1 VYNCIKEKAM
11 TEQSNT
17 EKLVEN
23 VINYCEILESFPIA
37 AIQGMIPSISQL
49 AEEVSIVDAER
60 QRLQEENE
68 KLRLLAEANA
78 MLKEEIE
85 RLMQEIVILNAE
97 VNVLTENN
105 RSQAIMLK
113 NDYPTMYS
121 DDYKKYKKSK
131 HYIKDWENTHYAMK
145 A

>member
-1 VYNCIKEKAM
+1 
-11 TEQSNT
+11 
-17 EKLVEN
+17 
-23 VINYCEILESFPIA
+23 
-37 AIQGMIPSISQL
+37 
-49 AEEVSIVDAER
+49 
-60 QRLQEENE
+60 
-68 KLRLLAEANA
+68 